1 MADGSF
7 TPNTMLETL
16 SDNNMAFNL
25 MDELLYDGYW
35 LETTEGP
42 NFWQYGPSTSDT
54 LNFSSYSGP
63 TSEPNTVHLNPNP
76 HQKSHQERAEIL
88 DLGNNL
94 PLFYPQMDELVGS
107 QTQNREVILADASS
121 FQPENFLVESTETNR
136 RLWIPPSEDP
146 SRSYS
151 VKKRLMQAI
160 EHLRQ
165 STSDRDVLIQIWVPI
180 KRGGKQF
187 LTTNNQPFSVNSNC
201 KKLADYRNVS
211 MSYQFAAEEN
221 SKDFVGLPGRVFLKR
236 LPEWTPD
243 VQFFRREE
251 YPRVRHAQQ
260 LDVRGSLALPVFER
274 GSGTCL
280 GVVEI
285 VTTSQQA
292 NYGPELE
299 SVCKAL
305 EAVDLRSSDIS
316 SPPTLKAC
324 DDSYQAALTEIQE
337 VLKSVCD
344 THGLPLAQ
352 TWAPCIQH
360 GKAGCRH
367 SSENYASCV
376 STVDS
381 ARYVRNR
388 QVLDFHEACSEHHLL
403 RGEGVAGGAFMT
415 NRPCFSNDITALS
428 KIEYPLSHHARM
440 FGLRAAVAIRL
451 RSIYA
456 QSADFVLE
464 FFLTSDFQNAEGHIP
479 VLSSLSSAIHQVC
492 LSLRLVTDQELAEET
507 AFQEKVIVAPSD
519 GSLDE
524 DCAQKLGSSLSKE
537 SSQKESSWIADMM
550 EAQRKGKA
558 ISVSSGYQKEEPKEE
573 SKETWDIDGTNL
585 YHGNA
590 FSDHKQIY
598 QDSGPKGNTESGG
611 DFSSV
616 SRHSLPGV
624 RKAGERRRTK
634 SEKSI
639 SLQVLRQYFS
649 GSLKDAAKSLGVCP
663 TTLKRICR
671 QHGITRW
678 PSRKIKK
685 VGHSLKKLQLIID
698 SVQGVDG
705 SFQLSSFYSNFPD
718 LSSPNL
724 PGTSP
729 VSTSNIND
737 QLKQFN
743 TKPESSLLSPVTTT
757 SKSPS
762 SSCSHSSSSSF
773 YCSTETKQPP
783 ATVHALGGG
792 DSSLEEQPGG
802 MLKRAHSDAELYDAG
817 QEETKLLV
825 RSQSHKLFS
834 ELPSSDALP
843 PPPKVGGQ
851 VSRDGSGFRVKATF
865 GEEKIRL
872 SIQQNWGFGDLQQ
885 EIVKRFN
892 IDENSKINLKY
903 LDDDSEWVLLTCDAD
918 LEECID
924 IHRLSRIRT
933 VKLSVYQAFN
943 PNLGSS
949 FGSSGPS

>member
-1 MADGSF
+1 
-7 TPNTMLETL
+7 MLETL
-16 SDNNMAFNL
+16 SDNKMAFNL

-121 FQPENFLVESTETNR
+121 GQPENFLVESTETNR

-251 YPRVRHAQQ
+251 YPRVKHAQQ

-367 SSENYASCV
+367 SSENYAACV

-381 ARYVRNR
+381 AWYVRNR

-440 FGLRAAVAIRL
+440 FGLRAAVA
-451 RSIYA
+451 
-456 QSADFVLE
+456 
-464 FFLTSDFQNAEGHIP
+464 
-479 VLSSLSSAIHQVC
+479 VC
-492 LSLRLVTDQELAEET
+492 RSLRLVTDQELAEET

-550 EAQRKGKA
+550 EAQRK
-558 ISVSSGYQKEEPKEE
+558 
-573 SKETWDIDGTNL
+573 
-585 YHGNA
+585 
-590 FSDHKQIY
+590 DHKQIY